1 MFDFKWLQMFAEGGE
16 GGEGSAPAEATPTE
30 GATPEP
36 TGEQSQ
42 DAQLDSMMSRI
53 PERAKGAFKEA
64 YKATQKGAE
73 ATEAPKPEAVTHV
86 PYADLIKTDEYKAEH
101 KAWADKAFSERF
113 KAKDAEIANLNQRNA
128 KLTEA
133 LGRIAPKYGLDPN
146 SENFI
151 DEVSQKLESDDSFI
165 EGYAMDHDM
174 SVEEAK
180 RNLEL
185 QNRVQR
191 MEAEQRQREAAERNA
206 QMTRALL
213 ANADF
218 TKRQHPEF
226 DLDTEWQ
233 NEAFRKEVFDHGMD
247 TTVAYEIIHRKE
259 LQERAVA
266 EVSKKTQVAIANS
279 IKSGQN
285 RPIEGGL
292 SKTPAA
298 VVRTTP
304 NFDGMTAKQM
314 AEYAQKNLRR

>member
-1 MFDFKWLQMFAEGGE
+1 MFDFKWLQMFAEGD
-16 GGEGSAPAEATPTE
+16 GGDAGSAPAESAPAEATQ
-30 GATPEP
+30 A
-36 TGEQSQ
+36 TGEEESQ
-42 DAQLDSMMSRI
+42 DAQLDSMMARI
-53 PERAKGAFKEA
+53 PERAKGAFKDA
-64 YKATQKGAE
+64 YKQTHKGAE
-73 ATEAPKPEAVTHV
+73 VTEAPKPEPVTHV

-128 KLTEA
+128 KLADA
-133 LGRIAPKYGLDPN
+133 LGKLAPKYGLDPN
-146 SENFI
+146 SETFI
-151 DEVSQKLESDDSFI
+151 DEVSQRLDSDESLY
-165 EGYAMDHDM
+165 ENYAMEHDM

-180 RNLEL
+180 RNIEL

-191 MEAEQRQREAAERNA
+191 MEAEARQREAEERNA
-206 QMTRALL
+206 QATRTLL

-233 NEAFRKEVFDHGMD
+233 NEDFRREVFNHGMD
-247 TTVAYEIIHRKE
+247 TTVAYEIVHRNE
-259 LQERAVA
+259 LRQKAID
-266 EVSKKTQVAIANS
+266 EVSQRTQVAIANS

-298 VVRTTP
+298 IVRTTP
-304 NFDGMTAKQM
+304 NFDGMSAKQM
-314 AEYAQKNLRR
+314 AEYAQKNFRR